1 MAVTVERGKDV
12 RGKLRL
18 ESVDLT
24 AHMRLMRLRSQE

>member
-24 AHMRLMRLRSQE
+24 AHMGLTRLRSQE